1 MRFLVDSALSPL
13 VAKRL
18 RENGHDAVH
27 VRELEIPSAEDEVV
41 FARAQKEN
49 RILLSADTDFSTLLA
64 TRRERYPS
72 LVLFRR
78 GTERRPER
86 QIGLLQANLSVI
98 EQPLRER
105 RGRRS

>member
-49 RILLSADTDFSTLLA
+49 RILLSADK
-64 TRRERYPS
+64 
-72 LVLFRR
+72 
-78 GTERRPER
+78 R

-98 EQPLRER
+98 EQPLRKVSGHHDGIYR
-105 RGRRS
+105 NGYLR